1 MEISGYLCAIKYVNM
16 QGSCLNNIKVSAIMF
31 GSSDYFVSKQA
42 SKQASILYI
51 NKEGRKPFCIVPVGI
66 RQTDFVVSPRALC
79 VYPSIIY
86 DNLITITK

>member
-42 SKQASILYI
+42 SKQAS
-51 NKEGRKPFCIVPVGI
+51 KH
-66 RQTDFVVSPRALC
+66 
-79 VYPSIIY
+79 IIY
-86 DNLITITK
+86 IKRKGGSLSASARGDTTN